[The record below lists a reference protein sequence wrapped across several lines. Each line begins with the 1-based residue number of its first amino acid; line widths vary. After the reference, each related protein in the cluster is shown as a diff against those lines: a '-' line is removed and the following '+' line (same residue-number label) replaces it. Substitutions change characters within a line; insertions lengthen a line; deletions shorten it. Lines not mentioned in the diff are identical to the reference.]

1 MSDTNFPNKNEED
14 GIEIITLDN
23 KEEDSVNTESSS
35 TSVEENST
43 STNESSDS
51 VNETTPSDNEE
62 KKPLP
67 KKEIIRYI
75 ILGICIVVF
84 IVSAA
89 ILINYFIRQYKEKKA
104 YSDLESTAVSHQD
117 VTTEY
122 VDEESSEYVFNISN
136 QIDFE
141 LLSSINEDF
150 RGWVSFPLLGI
161 EYPFVQG
168 PDNDYYLTHSYNG
181 EEAYGG
187 SIYMESSLN
196 PSFDESHVIL
206 YGHNM
211 TSIDGSMFSGLLKY
225 DKKDFYTDN
234 KGEHLVY
241 IYLPDNTVRIY
252 EVFSVTDATL
262 SEHEPLFYVRLNST
276 AEYAN
281 YASTIELYDTGIDIT
296 DDDQILT
303 LFTCQ
308 YGGNNLERHMV
319 HCRLVTVVNN

>member
-35 TSVEENST
+35 TSVEKNST
-43 STNESSDS
+43 STNENSDS
-51 VNETTPSDNEE
+51 VNETTPSNNKE

-67 KKEIIRYI
+67 KKELIRYI

-84 IVSAA
+84 IVSAT

-104 YSDLESTAVSHQD
+104 YNDLESSAISHQD

-150 RGWVSFPLLGI
+150 RGWISIPQLGI

-168 PDNDYYLTHSYNG
+168 EDNDFYLHYSYNKVQAWSG
-181 EEAYGG
+181 A
-187 SIYMESSLN
+187 IYMEYTLS
-196 PSFDESHVIL
+196 PDFTDSHVIL

-211 TSIDGSMFSGLLKY
+211 TAHDGSMFSYLLKY
-225 DKKDFYTDN
+225 DDQEFYTEHI
-234 KGEHLVY
+234 GENLVY
-241 IYLPDNTVRIY
+241 IYLPDNTIRIY
-252 EVFSVTDATL
+252 EIFSVTDVTL
-262 SEHEPLFYVRLNST
+262 EEHTPLFYVHLHSVVEY
-276 AEYAN
+276 AEYA
-281 YASTIELYDTGIDIT
+281 STVELYDTGIEIT
-296 DDDQILT
+296 EDDQILT

-308 YGGNNLERHMV
+308 YGGNDTTRHMV
-319 HCRLVTVVNN
+319 HCRLLTIIEQ